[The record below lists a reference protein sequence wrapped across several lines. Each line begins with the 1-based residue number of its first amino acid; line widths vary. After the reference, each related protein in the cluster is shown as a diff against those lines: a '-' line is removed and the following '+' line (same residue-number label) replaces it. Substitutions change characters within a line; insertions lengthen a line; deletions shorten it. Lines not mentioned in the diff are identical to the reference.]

1 MDVKLKE
8 QLVQISGTSMIPQEV
23 KRICSD
29 TYTQLRP
36 RRSCERSS
44 PPAERRFYGAV
55 GNKVNISPG
64 EREQGSSGVDVWTGA
79 AVSILETH
87 AKVANPVR
95 GLARM
100 IQVSPKLSIVD
111 LSVYGC
117 SPGRY
122 YASVR
127 ENGDISQG
135 AASTGAVW
143 RGTATGEKEEPRGRF
158 GEFEVDESGAGSVF
172 LTRPVEIWELIG
184 RSLVVSKKE
193 SGFATNDP
201 DTLCGVIA
209 RSAGVWENEK
219 TVRVNSS
226 AALCRKRG
234 EGRGGGERGMA
245 WLFHRMHTR
254 DLSVVSIVLLWLPLP
269 LLLLLLVFLL

>member
-1 MDVKLKE
+1 MTQPEPFETLFAVPLKCESCVQAVSGSLHELPGIINVDVKLKE
-8 QLVQISGTSMIPQEV
+8 QLVQISGTIAPSEIVRAIQSTG
-23 KRICSD
+23 RTAI
-29 TYTQLRP
+29 LR
-36 RRSCERSS
+36 
-44 PPAERRFYGAV
+44 
-55 GNKVNISPG
+55 
-64 EREQGSSGVDVWTGA
+64 GSGKQGA

-219 TVRVNSS
+219 TVCACSGKTIWEERTEQVN
-226 AALCRKRG
+226 K
-234 EGRGGGERGMA
+234 GM
-245 WLFHRMHTR
+245 
-254 DLSVVSIVLLWLPLP
+254 I
-269 LLLLLLVFLL
+269 